1 MYKVHTEVLEQCK
14 KQLTDSNIAIQSFEK
29 AVNSTKSSKKELYV
43 SALEKLNKLYDKN
56 EQLIKLLEDN
66 YGI

>member
-1 MYKVHTEVLEQCK
+1 MYKVHTEVLKECK